1 MNDFR
6 LETERLILRP
16 WIESDVEPFAALNA
30 DKEVMEYFPK
40 LMTREETEA
49 MVARVKARYAE
60 DGFCFWATEE
70 KKSGEF
76 IGFVGLGRPSFE
88 AHFIPCVEIG
98 WRLARPYW
106 GKGYAPEA
114 AKEVLRD
121 GFERCRLQ
129 EIVALTAVLN
139 AKSRRVMEKISMHR
153 DPTDDFMHPA
163 LDDGHPLKPHVLYR
177 LSSKD
182 WKQKK

>member
-1 MNDFR
+1 MNDFH

-16 WIESDVEPFAALNA
+16 WKDADLDAFARLNA
-30 DKEVMEYFPK
+30 DSEVMEYFPK
-40 LMTREETEA
+40 LMSREETEA
-49 MVARVKARYAE
+49 MVARIKARYAE
-60 DGFCFWATEE
+60 DGFCLWATEE
-70 KKSGEF
+70 KHSGEF

-121 GFERCRLQ
+121 GFERCGLQ
-129 EIVALTAVLN
+129 EIVAFTAGTN
-139 AKSRRVMEKISMHR
+139 SKSRRVMEKISMHR
-153 DPTDDFMHPA
+153 DPKDDFMHPA
-163 LDDGHPLKPHVLYR
+163 LDDGHHLKPHVLYR
-177 LSSKD
+177 LSLKD